1 MSWLSLSDKGKW
13 CPTDLNA
20 FCVSI
25 INICCWVMSE
35 LNASDITSQPCKM
48 QHSVETWTFPLA
60 RGDTRYGCGDEA
72 LKLHSSVLDQ
82 QRNSAQLF
90 PLHIT
95 INLNTA
101 TLEEYRTDVAK
112 CPNFFYLVTWYLN
125 TCVNF
130 GCGFYTFVT
139 CLTQPSCTSSI
150 AQLLFDNCVL
160 QTLSPWLIWAECT
173 RWSQRMQPQ

>member
-20 FCVSI
+20 FCFSI
-25 INICCWVMSE
+25 INIWCWVMSE

-60 RGDTRYGCGDEA
+60 GRDARYGCGYEA
-72 LKLHSSVLDQ
+72 LQLHSSVLDQ

-101 TLEEYRTDVAK
+101 MLEEYSTDSCHDTVFLYVLVLLLIL
-112 CPNFFYLVTWYLN
+112 FFALLS
-125 TCVNF
+125 
-130 GCGFYTFVT
+130 
-139 CLTQPSCTSSI
+139 PASCQSTSAI
-150 AQLLFDNCVL
+150 AHLLFDICML
-160 QTLSPWLIWAECT
+160 QMLSPSLV
-173 RWSQRMQPQ
+173 

>member
-20 FCVSI
+20 FCFSI
-25 INICCWVMSE
+25 INIWCWVMSE

-60 RGDTRYGCGDEA
+60 GRDARYGCGYEA
-72 LKLHSSVLDQ
+72 LQLHSSVLNQ
-82 QRNSAQLF
+82 QKNSAQLF

-101 TLEEYRTDVAK
+101 MLEKYSTDSCHDTLFEYLCYFWFWFLHFRHHLVQSCQSTSAVAHL
-112 CPNFFYLVTWYLN
+112 P
-125 TCVNF
+125 
-130 GCGFYTFVT
+130 
-139 CLTQPSCTSSI
+139 
-150 AQLLFDNCVL
+150 FDICMP
-160 QTLSPWLIWAECT
+160 QMLSPSLV
-173 RWSQRMQPQ
+173 

>member
-20 FCVSI
+20 FCISI

-60 RGDTRYGCGDEA
+60 RGDTRYGCGYEA

-95 INLNTA
+95 INLNAA
-101 TLEEYRTDVAK
+101 TLEEYSTDVAK
-112 CPNFFYLVTWYLN
+112 CPIFFCDMVFKYVSLFRLWFLHL
-125 TCVNF
+125 CHRF
-130 GCGFYTFVT
+130 DAARAFLPKHKFYCSLAVW
-139 CLTQPSCTSSI
+139 
-150 AQLLFDNCVL
+150 QLR
-160 QTLSPWLIWAECT
+160 AEK
-173 RWSQRMQPQ
+173 RYFLD

>member
-20 FCVSI
+20 FCFSI
-25 INICCWVMSE
+25 INIWCWVMSE

-60 RGDTRYGCGDEA
+60 GRDARYGCGYEA
-72 LKLHSSVLDQ
+72 LQLHSSVLDQ

-101 TLEEYRTDVAK
+101 MLEEYSTDSCHDTV
-112 CPNFFYLVTWYLN
+112 FLRVLV
-125 TCVNF
+125 
-130 GCGFYTFVT
+130 
-139 CLTQPSCTSSI
+139 
-150 AQLLFDNCVL
+150 LLLILVFAL
-160 QTLSPWLIWAECT
+160 LSPACAFLPKYKCYCSLAVWHLHAANVIT
-173 RWSQRMQPQ
+173 